1 MSDELD
7 PEDASVHE
15 DEAAALDYA
24 VGGLD
29 RAGMHRAQLRLNRD
43 PAFRAEVEQWQALLS
58 PLVET
63 IAPVAP
69 PPGLWDRIAA
79 ETGSVT
85 APSRVAAAPAVER
98 PTFWSSLGLWRGWA
112 VASTALAGVAVVM
125 LLSRPEPAAAP
136 QLLVATLAS
145 PTGSALL
152 TATYDAARG
161 AVILTPADKAATDGR
176 TPELWV
182 IEGDNPPRSLGVI
195 DIGTPEDHAIP
206 TERLKGLKEGS
217 TLAISLEPPGGSKT
231 GAPTGPI
238 VATGKLTG
246 I

>member
-1 MSDELD
+1 MNDDLD
-7 PEDASVHE
+7 PESGPVGE

-24 VGGLD
+24 LGGLD
-29 RAGMHRAQLRLNRD
+29 RAAMHDARLRLLRD

-58 PLVET
+58 PLTDT
-63 IAPVAP
+63 ITPVPP

-79 ETGSVT
+79 ESG
-85 APSRVAAAPAVER
+85 PVAAPLSATASVAER
-98 PTFWSSLGLWRGWA
+98 PTLWSSLGLWRVWA
-112 VASTALAGVAVVM
+112 VASTALAGLALVM
-125 LLSRPEPAAAP
+125 LLNPPKPAAAP
-136 QLLVATLAS
+136 RLLVATLAS

-161 AVILTPADKAATDGR
+161 AVILTPADKSAADGR

-182 IEGDNPPRSLGVI
+182 IEGDNPPRSLGTI
-195 DIGTPEDHAIP
+195 DIDTPENHAIP
-206 TERLKGLKEGS
+206 AERLKGLKEGS